1 MKEEIKLNLG
11 CGPRNFGLDWDHID
25 GGDYSHLKSKDIFK
39 LPYEDE
45 SVSLIYSSHVIEYID
60 REEIKTL
67 LTEWKRVL
75 KQGGH
80 LRLAVPDFSNM
91 SALYSNGNLLLK
103 DILGPLYG
111 KMSMGEETIYHKT
124 VYDFKSLK
132 GVLETMEFD
141 EIARY
146 DWRKTEHSDFDDHS
160 QAYIPHMDKEHGT
173 SISLNVQCKKR
184 HIMNKR

>member
-1 MKEEIKLNLG
+1 MKSEIKLNLG
-11 CGPRNFGLDWDHID
+11 CGSRDFGEDWDHID
-25 GGDYSHLKSKDIFK
+25 GEYYRHIKSKDIFN

-45 SVSLIYSSHVIEYID
+45 SVSLIYSSHVIEYFD
-60 REEIKTL
+60 RDEIKIL

-80 LRLAVPDFSNM
+80 LRLAVPDFTNM
-91 SALYSNGNLLLK
+91 CALYSNGSVELK

-111 KMSMGEETIYHKT
+111 KMPMGEKTIYHKT
-124 VYDFKSLK
+124 VYDFKSLSAI
-132 GVLETMEFD
+132 LESMEFD

-146 DWRKTEHSDFDDHS
+146 DWRKTEHADFDDHS

-184 HIMNKR
+184 HIMMKR